1 MNVASKQT
9 RRDFLRYVGTA
20 TTALT
25 LPASTWSQ
33 SNKMPNILFII
44 TDQHTADVMSCAG
57 NSDVST
63 PAMDRLAEQGV
74 RFTRAYV
81 THPLCIPSRASFM
94 TGKMPSQCR
103 DDVQSHPTLGT
114 YMKQGGYDTGYFGKW
129 HIQPTRETRVNEA
142 WHGFGTIDT
151 RGLDPVK
158 TENSI
163 AFIKEKRD
171 RPFFMISSFMNP
183 HDICEWARIHSG
195 REDEMENGDIG
206 PAPSPD
212 RCPVLPENFEPSSD
226 EPEVVRQRLV
236 SNERSRTFA
245 HPTGDWQEDDW
256 RQYRWAYCR
265 LVELVDREI
274 GKLLDALEETG
285 QLEDTLIVYSSDH
298 GDGNAAHRWNQKV
311 VLYEEAVRV
320 PFIVSWKGHT
330 RAGVVDDGLVSMNL
344 DLLPTVCDFAGISP
358 DAGLRGRSV
367 MPQVVKPDLTG
378 NGHPFVVSETKLY
391 GDVYGRMLTSGQYKY
406 IVYTHGNHPEQFF
419 DLDNDP
425 GEMVNLAGH
434 PDHRD
439 RLLKHRSMLSEWTRS
454 IGDTFSLDH
463 VN

>member
-1 MNVASKQT
+1 MKTASDQT
-9 RRDFLRYVGTA
+9 RRDFLLSLGVA

-25 LPASTWSQ
+25 LPTASWSQ
-33 SNKMPNILFII
+33 TPKMPNILFII
-44 TDQHTADVMSCAG
+44 ADQHTADVMSCAG
-57 NSDVST
+57 NTDVST
-63 PAMDRLAEQGV
+63 PAMDRLAEHGV

-103 DDVQSHPTLGT
+103 DDVQSHPSLGT
-114 YMKQGGYDTGYFGKW
+114 YMKDAGYDTGYFGKW
-129 HIQPTRETRVNEA
+129 HIQPTRETRSNGE
-142 WHGFGTIDT
+142 WHGFDTIDT

-158 TENSI
+158 TENSVT
-163 AFIKEKRD
+163 FLKQKRYK
-171 RPFFMISSFMNP
+171 PFFMISSFMNP

-195 REDEMENGDIG
+195 REDKMENGDIG
-206 PAPSPD
+206 DAPTPDQCPA
-212 RCPVLPENFEPSSD
+212 LPANFELSSD

-236 SNERSRTFA
+236 SNERARTFA
-245 HPTGDWQEDDW
+245 HPTGEWDEDDW

-320 PFIVSWKGHT
+320 PFIVSWKGQT
-330 RAGVVDDGLVSMNL
+330 RAGVTDDALVSMNL
-344 DLLPTVCDFAGISP
+344 DLLPTCCDFAGVAPGSE
-358 DAGLRGRSV
+358 LRGRSLKH
-367 MPQVVKPDLTG
+367 QVTDSAHPAD
-378 NGHPFVVSETKLY
+378 GHPYIVSETKLF
-391 GDVYGRMLTSGQYKY
+391 GDVHGRMVTSGRYKY
-406 IVYTHGNHPEQFF
+406 IVYTHGKNPEQLF
-419 DLDNDP
+419 DLETDP
-425 GEMVNLAGH
+425 GEMINLASN
-434 PDHRD
+434 PNHRD
-439 RLLKHRSMLSEWTRS
+439 HLIEHRSMLAEWTQS
-454 IGDTFSLDH
+454 IGDAFSLDH